1 MNPMKNNGSKRFPRT
16 GRLASR
22 RSFNL
27 VELSLAIAVVAV
39 GVVSVFGILPH
50 LLQSSRLAAD
60 FSAISLDVQRV
71 LEDQN
76 HRGMITLYEL
86 ADTSL
91 FPDPGAP
98 RYITNNYQS
107 FKGKRY
113 ECAMPATNADF
124 SMAAAN
130 TNFFDRGSGRYL
142 LKTVFMTYN
151 WGATESASNR
161 NTYTFI
167 TETAV
172 TQGFLSP

>member
-1 MNPMKNNGSKRFPRT
+1 MNPKKNNGSKQFPRT

-71 LEDQN
+71 MEDQN
-76 HRGMITLYEL
+76 HRGMITLDEL
-86 ADTSL
+86 ADTNL

-98 RYITNNYQS
+98 KNTAASSMS
-107 FKGKRY
+107 FQGKLS

-124 SMAAAN
+124 SVAAGL
-130 TNFFDRGSGRYL
+130 TNYFDRGANRYL
-142 LKTVFMTYN
+142 LKTVIMTYN
-151 WGATESASNR
+151 WGATESVSNR